1 MLGIGLEHR
10 RTWFPGS
17 RRIATPMCSVAAQ
30 HFHRRTRRRPHRAV
44 MAGTPVVEQ
53 AEEAAAYPVAPSC
66 LSCGLWMK
74 NNCNCVN
81 ALALMPWAGSDRAL
95 TSWLSRSR
103 RPYPRHTLSVTFLRP
118 PAPHP
123 HPTEYAHNDALGV
136 FRFFATLPFPL
147 GDQNQIRNASAPAL
161 VAGMQRDGY
170 DCHQVGRFSHTRLRC
185 SCATA
190 KLAVVN
196 R

>member
-1 MLGIGLEHR
+1 
-10 RTWFPGS
+10 
-17 RRIATPMCSVAAQ
+17 MCSVAAQ

-136 FRFFATLPFPL
+136 FRFFATLPSL
-147 GDQNQIRNASAPAL
+147 SGTRTRYEMRQLLLWSLACSATAMT
-161 VAGMQRDGY
+161 A
-170 DCHQVGRFSHTRLRC
+170 TRL
-185 SCATA
+185 
-190 KLAVVN
+190 AVSVTRASDARVQPLN
-196 R
+196 SLWSTDERAVLVFLRHFG